1 VSASSTLVARDSNGT
16 LTNILYSS
24 PTSRLGIRNYE
35 VAGNLYFAEN
45 DGCHSSPKE
54 RDQMSNKIV
63 VVQLGGCTVEI
74 KAQNIVRNTDG
85 AVLALLVVEMQMI
98 AGFNAF
104 SLDGSS
110 YSSPIPVAFIS
121 DFDMDELRKLE
132 NLTDIDFVLASE
144 IGVWEQLFTADA
156 TGVIYSVLLVIKF
169 GAVIFGAFVL
179 HRSVSGSRSKDKRVP
194 IIAITLVMVAS
205 ISYTFGTAFSMLI
218 NIRYFPLAVN
228 AYLHGPIWAAIAQMS
243 LFMSTVLIFFAW

>member
-1 VSASSTLVARDSNGT
+1 
-16 LTNILYSS
+16 
-24 PTSRLGIRNYE
+24 
-35 VAGNLYFAEN
+35 
-45 DGCHSSPKE
+45 
-54 RDQMSNKIV
+54 
-63 VVQLGGCTVEI
+63 
-74 KAQNIVRNTDG
+74 
-85 AVLALLVVEMQMI
+85 
-98 AGFNAF
+98 
-104 SLDGSS
+104 
-110 YSSPIPVAFIS
+110 
-121 DFDMDELRKLE
+121 MDELRKLE
-132 NLTDIDFVLASE
+132 NLTDIDFVLASGKYLISPANPPHLRVSRSFYWAFWTFGSKFLFLE

-205 ISYTFGTAFSMLI
+205 ISKFLLSIWWYYSDTKHPILSTGYTFGTAFSMLI